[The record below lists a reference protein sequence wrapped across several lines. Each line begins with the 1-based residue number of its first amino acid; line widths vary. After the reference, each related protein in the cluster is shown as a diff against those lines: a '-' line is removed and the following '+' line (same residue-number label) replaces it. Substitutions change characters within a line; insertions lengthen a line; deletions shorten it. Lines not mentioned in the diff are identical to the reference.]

1 MRLLLV
7 EDDTFLGQI
16 IEDCLREK
24 CYAIDWLRNGDEVAL
39 ALRICRYDLAI
50 LDLNLPGKNGM
61 HILHEV
67 RSSDHNFPILIISG
81 DNTKDARIRALDT
94 GANDYLVK
102 PFAQDEIEARI
113 RALLRRTYRYVNSII
128 SLGTKKNYMTGMRRW
143 QAMRSTCTFVSFEK
157 NLAGI
162 LFIRSVAWDTRFH
175 YPSTDA

>member
-128 SLGTKKNYMTGMRRW
+128 SRDCSAAIR
-143 QAMRSTCTFVSFEK
+143 
-157 NLAGI
+157 LAG
-162 LFIRSVAWDTRFH
+162 
-175 YPSTDA
+175 